1 MTYVKAD
8 DWQPSPGI
16 RIEGKA
22 LEIVKSDTSVSVLA
36 GPGAGKTELLA
47 QRATFLLT
55 TGLCPPPRR
64 ILAIAFKVDA
74 ARNLRDRVSGRCDPM
89 QAQRF
94 ESLTLD
100 AFSKKLVD
108 QFLESLP
115 DQWRPTPDYTI
126 TFTN

>member
-1 MTYVKAD
+1 MTYIKQD
-8 DWQPSPGI
+8 DWKPSAGI

-22 LEIVKSDTSVSVLA
+22 LEIVKSVKPTSILA

-47 QRATFLLT
+47 QRATFLLS
-55 TGLCPPPRR
+55 TGLCPPPRK

-74 ARNLRDRVSGRCDPM
+74 ARNLHERVSERCETM

-100 AFSKKLVD
+100 AFAKK
-108 QFLESLP
+108 
-115 DQWRPTPDYTI
+115 
-126 TFTN
+126 